1 MINLREQIDKIL
13 DPSSTEH
20 IFLES
25 DKGELLEFEQV
36 AFIPVS
42 NKTFAILA
50 PVKGNPYYVTDNPV
64 AFTFE
69 MDLKENTIE
78 VVRDMATVEMV
89 EKEYHK
95 ILYGNKK
102 KGF

>member
-1 MINLREQIDKIL
+1 MINIEEQIDKIL
-13 DPSSTEH
+13 DPSNSEH
-20 IFLES
+20 IFFES

-42 NKTFAILA
+42 NRTFAILA
-50 PVKGNPYYVTDNPV
+50 PVKGNPYYFMDNPV

-69 MDLKENTIE
+69 INLKENTIK